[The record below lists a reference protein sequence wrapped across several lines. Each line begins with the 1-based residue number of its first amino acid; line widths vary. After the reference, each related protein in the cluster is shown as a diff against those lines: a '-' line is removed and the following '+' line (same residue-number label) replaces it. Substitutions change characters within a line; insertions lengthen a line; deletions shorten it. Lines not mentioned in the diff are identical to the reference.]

1 MARRSALVSFV
12 GSMLEYYDFIIYGA
26 AAAFIFPKI
35 FFVGLDPATA
45 TLVSLASFGV
55 AFVARPVG
63 AVVIGHFGDR
73 VGRKSVLVFTLLMMG
88 FSTLAIG
95 LLPDART
102 IGNAAPVI
110 LVILRL
116 LQGLSAAGEQ
126 SGSNSLTL
134 EHASS
139 GNRAFFTSWTLS
151 GVQAGAILAKFAFIP
166 VAALPQEQLLNWG
179 WRIPFL
185 LSFVVLV
192 VAYLVRRR
200 MPEAPEFARLKDRRD
215 VERFPIVMLV
225 RDYWAEVSRVVV
237 CSLISCISSLTTV
250 FALSYGT
257 AEFHVP
263 GSIILWAGVLGNA
276 LALVVQPFWAI
287 LGDRV
292 GRKPVFIV
300 GSVGCALTV
309 FPYFMAISS
318 GNSLL
323 IFGAAMLMSG
333 IFYGATNAIWPSFFG
348 EMFETRVRYSGMAVG
363 TNLGFLAAGFTP
375 AISQS
380 LMQSGPT
387 GWLPVAIFIGS
398 CCIAAAVSAATARET
413 HAVRLNDLG
422 RPAADETHAGA
433 RSSVANFGRGKC

>member
-1 MARRSALVSFV
+1 MAIRFTFRPKGGSASDANEMARRSALVSFV

-35 FFVGLDPATA
+35 FFVGLDPASA
-45 TLVSLASFGV
+45 RLVSLASFGV
-55 AFVARPVG
+55 AFLARPIG

-73 VGRKSVLVFTLLMMG
+73 VGRKSVLVVTLLMMG
-88 FSTLAIG
+88 VSTLAIG

-102 IGNAAPVI
+102 IGNAAPII
-110 LVILRL
+110 LVLLRL
-116 LQGLSAAGEQ
+116 IQGLSAAGEQ

-139 GNRAFFTSWTLS
+139 GDRAFFTSWTLS

-179 WRIPFL
+179 WRIPFI

-192 VAYLVRRR
+192 VAYLVRRG
-200 MPEAPEFARLKDRRD
+200 MPEAPEFARLKDRREI
-215 VERFPIVMLV
+215 ERFPIVLLM
-225 RDYWAEVSRVVV
+225 RDYWADVSRVIV

-257 AEFHVP
+257 SEFKVSGP
-263 GSIILWAGVLGNA
+263 VILWAGVMGNA
-276 LALVVQPFWAI
+276 LALVVQPFWAM

-292 GRKPVFIV
+292 GRKPIFIV

-309 FPYFMAISS
+309 FPYLMAIAH
-318 GNSLL
+318 GNAWL
-323 IFGAAMLMSG
+323 IVGVAMLMSG
-333 IFYGATNAIWPSFFG
+333 VFYGATNAIWPSFFG

-380 LMQSGPT
+380 LAQSGPT
-387 GWLPVAIFIGS
+387 GWLPVAIFIA
-398 CCIAAAVSAATARET
+398 CCCVAAAASAATARET
-413 HAVRLNDLG
+413 HKIKLHDLG
-422 RPAADETHAGA
+422 R
-433 RSSVANFGRGKC
+433 